1 MVNTVFSK
9 ISGVPMLAESM
20 IITTCVVVLEV
31 FMEWNSW
38 NGIVVTNSKRKN
50 DTLKRVLLYKKNTFM
65 GDNSVKIVFI
75 PF

>member
-31 FMEWNSW
+31 FMEWNSC
-38 NGIVVTNSKRKN
+38 NKFKKGKRNPEKGS
-50 DTLKRVLLYKKNTFM
+50 TL
-65 GDNSVKIVFI
+65 
-75 PF
+75 